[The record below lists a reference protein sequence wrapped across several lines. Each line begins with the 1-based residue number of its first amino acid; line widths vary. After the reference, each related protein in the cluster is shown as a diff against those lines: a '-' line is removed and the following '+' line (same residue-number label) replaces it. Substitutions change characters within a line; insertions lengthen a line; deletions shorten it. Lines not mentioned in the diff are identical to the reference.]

1 VPFDLKRA
9 QTLGESI
16 QEPYLRRRIPAL
28 FALSLA
34 ATDPARAVAA
44 VDALPAES
52 RESYQIRTEV
62 AYRIGA
68 ERPDEALRIIEGM
81 NGNEAIRYQAEAL
94 GWLAVAVAKR
104 DPKGAFNLID
114 RALALPVDHEGAFDR
129 WSHAGGAL
137 GTAARIAFCARRA
150 GYPDMS
156 SVIARVLATRTDP
169 NRYPPSD
176 MYDSIATSAA
186 LLALTD
192 PAATREMLRQGE
204 ARQGSLPTPG
214 TSGKGDRKLIAW
226 ALADLKNAQGRVE
239 SDLAILENTKGMN
252 SQGSLLIRLAEL
264 LATPTSRAAQTLW
277 GPKFDSWYP
286 GWNAPD
292 Y

>member
-1 VPFDLKRA
+1 M
-9 QTLGESI
+9 
-16 QEPYLRRRIPAL
+16 
-28 FALSLA
+28 
-34 ATDPARAVAA
+34 
-44 VDALPAES
+44 
-52 RESYQIRTEV
+52 RTEV

-68 ERPDEALRIIEGM
+68 EHPDEALRIIEGM

-104 DPKGAFNLID
+104 DPKRAFTLID
-114 RALALPVDHEGAFDR
+114 RALALPVDHEGAFDP
-129 WSHAGGAL
+129 WVHTGGAT

-169 NRYPPSD
+169 NRYPPSQLS
-176 MYDSIATSAA
+176 DSIATTAA

-192 PAATREMLRQGE
+192 PAATREMLRQSE
-204 ARQGSLPTPG
+204 AIRGSIPTAG
-214 TSGKGDRKLIAW
+214 TGGRGDRWLIAW
-226 ALADLKNAQGRVE
+226 GLADLKYAQSRVE
-239 SDLAILENTKGMN
+239 SDLAALENTKGTN
-252 SQGSLLIRLAEL
+252 SQASLLLRFAEL
-264 LATPTSRAAQTLW
+264 LATPPSRAAQTLW